1 MTVFIMPCWKKRF
14 ERAAV
19 IFGCLLFLGAALAGS
34 IEPNSATL
42 APDERGQAL
51 TADFVIH
58 LGPRLEEAVGRG
70 VPLNFRLEFDL
81 TRKRLYWANE
91 HVAGH
96 VINYRVSYQ
105 ALTRQYRLTMDN
117 LHQNFDTLDDALR
130 ALGHVSPL
138 HVIDKNALIPGETY
152 TAAVRLS
159 LDHTQL
165 PKPLQVDALADRDWR
180 IAAKTLRWD
189 FVPTIEK

>member
-1 MTVFIMPCWKKRF
+1 MPCWKKRL

-19 IFGCLLFLGAALAGS
+19 ILGCLLFLGAALAGS
-34 IEPNSATL
+34 IEPSSATL
-42 APDERGQAL
+42 VPDERGQAL

-70 VPLNFRLEFDL
+70 VPLNFRFEFDL
-81 TRKRLYWANE
+81 TRKRSYWANE
-91 HVAGH
+91 HVTGH
-96 VINYRVSYQ
+96 VLNYRVSYQ
-105 ALTRQYRLTMDN
+105 ALTRQYRLTVDN

-130 ALGHVSPL
+130 AFSHVSHL
-138 HVIDKNALIPGETY
+138 HVIDKNTLIPGETY